1 MRFTAHAARILLT
14 WNGVS
19 PGCLDRINAISPAT
33 CGAAKLS
40 STATLVGIA
49 ETLEERMWIPP
60 DLSEAGVHEI
70 SPPRGRG
77 PAICATGIARRAGG
91 WGWTRRSTTR
101 SADRVSEA

>member
-1 MRFTAHAARILLT
+1 MT

-49 ETLEERMWIPP
+49 ETLEERMWMPP
-60 DLSEAGVHEI
+60 DLSEASVM
-70 SPPRGRG
+70 PRECR
-77 PAICATGIARRAGG
+77 TTERRARGA
-91 WGWTRRSTTR
+91 SDVA
-101 SADRVSEA
+101 SATDRCLAVRHRPG